1 MVKPAALTR
10 SHTPQGSDTALL
22 HSPVLREARGAR
34 GLETLVW
41 QHKHATVS
49 LSHSSGIFPKEIVK
63 QVLKTVETRT
73 FAGVDAVNTKTRRQ
87 PWKKHLMMERTD
99 WPENPWGYT
108 EARFS
113 SRLPSV
119 TPSAPRS
126 EAQVPSDRW
135 AHLCWGWCTGRKG
148 RGWVVLMAPLSWDGD
163 TSFSPVLPTSD
174 QALSVSEVSEK
185 PLLP

>member
-1 MVKPAALTR
+1 MVKPAVLTL

-49 LSHSSGIFPKEIVK
+49 LSHSSRIFPKEIVK

-99 WPENPWGYT
+99 WAENPWGYT
-108 EARFS
+108 EAR
-113 SRLPSV
+113 RLGEEQRP
-119 TPSAPRS
+119 
-126 EAQVPSDRW
+126 
-135 AHLCWGWCTGRKG
+135 G
-148 RGWVVLMAPLSWDGD
+148 
-163 TSFSPVLPTSD
+163 SPHASL
-174 QALSVSEVSEK
+174 
-185 PLLP
+185 LLPPQLRDQRHKSLQTAEHTCAGDGAQEGREGAGWAWWRLWAETGTPAFHQSCRPLIRR